1 METVIKKTKP
11 TYTSSRNACKMCA
24 PLGASLVFK
33 GIEGCIPMIHGSQGC
48 ATYIRRY
55 MISHY
60 KEPVDIASSNFNEES
75 TIYGGAKNFIQGID
89 NVIKQYKPKVI
100 GIASTCLSETIGE
113 DIPGLIYAYN
123 SENKDNEDLP
133 LFIHASTP
141 SYQGT
146 HMDGFHETVFSTVAT
161 LATKSETKG
170 KHINL
175 FSGFISPADI
185 RHLKDIM
192 DAFETDYVL
201 FPDFSET
208 LDNPFW
214 KDYHLIPEGGTKVE
228 DIRRTA
234 SALASIEIGTVLN
247 KGALQGRIRN
257 AKNISTAGEWLEK
270 NHDVPNHRILMPIG
284 IDATDNFLNLISQ
297 ITNKPIPERYV
308 KERGR
313 LVDAYID
320 GHKYVF
326 GKRAIVVGDEDL
338 ILGIASFLE
347 EIGIEIVLLASGGE
361 SGLLLE
367 EYKKINNKQ
376 TDNYPM
382 IVNGMDFE
390 SINDITDE
398 LKPDIIIGSSK
409 AYYISRRLGIPL
421 VRLGFPIHDRVGG
434 PRIQHLAY
442 QGTISLF
449 DTIVNALLDFKQE
462 HSPIGYKYM

>member
-1 METVIKKTKP
+1 MDTIIKKIKP
-11 TYTSSRNACKMCA
+11 SYTSSRNACKMCA
-24 PLGASLVFK
+24 PLGASIVFK

-60 KEPVDIASSNFNEES
+60 KEPVDIASTNFNEES
-75 TIYGGAKNFIQGID
+75 TIYGGGKNFNLGLN
-89 NVIKQYKPKVI
+89 NVIKQYKPKVV

-113 DIPGLIYAYN
+113 DIPGLITQYKN
-123 SENKDNEDLP
+123 ENIDNLELP

-146 HMDGFHETVFSTVAT
+146 HMDGFHETVCSAVSS
-161 LATKSETKG
+161 LATQSALKG
-170 KHINL
+170 THINL

-192 DAFETDYVL
+192 LAFKTDNVL
-201 FPDFSET
+201 MPDYSES

-214 KDYHLIPEGGTKVE
+214 KDYHLIPEGGTPVS
-228 DIRRTA
+228 DIRRTS
-234 SALASIEIGTVLN
+234 SAIASIEFGTILN
-247 KGALQGRIRN
+247 KGATKGRIRN
-257 AKNISTAGEWLEK
+257 AKNITTAGEWLEK
-270 NHDVPNHRILMPIG
+270 NYEVKNHRILMPIG
-284 IDATDNFLNLISQ
+284 IDASDKFFNLLSE
-297 ITNKPIPERYV
+297 ITNKPIPERYS

-326 GKRAIVVGDEDL
+326 GKKAIVVGDEDL

-347 EIGIEIVLLASGGE
+347 EIGINIVLLASGGE

-367 EYKKINNKQ
+367 EYKKVSQKTGNF
-376 TDNYPM
+376 PS

-390 SINDITDE
+390 SINDIADE

-421 VRLGFPIHDRVGG
+421 IRLGFPIHDRFGG
-434 PRIQHLAY
+434 PRIQHLCY
-442 QGTISLF
+442 QGTQNLF
-449 DTIVNALLDFKQE
+449 DIIINALLDFKQE
-462 HSPIGYKYM
+462 HSPIGYKYL